1 MWQCFEV
8 LRISER
14 NLYNDLGSHAC
25 KNYTRLKLQA
35 LRQYSKVLLI
45 SEWNFHSAQSSDTVF
60 VNDSNLVYKLCI
72 SIECISLFLFLFF
85 LHRYNDKMPKY
96 GLSMIRIFPYTEGII
111 SVFSRIWTDEFVHIG
126 ENTVQKKPIFWQI
139 LLTAFLLP
147 KFYNGLTYKHNPF
160 RDIEKFHQPSTITPL
175 QLGSFRR

>member
-1 MWQCFEV
+1 
-8 LRISER
+8 
-14 NLYNDLGSHAC
+14 
-25 KNYTRLKLQA
+25 
-35 LRQYSKVLLI
+35 
-45 SEWNFHSAQSSDTVF
+45 
-60 VNDSNLVYKLCI
+60 
-72 SIECISLFLFLFF
+72 
-85 LHRYNDKMPKY
+85 MPKY
-96 GLSMIRIFPYTEGII
+96 GLSMINIFPYVKGII
-111 SVFSRIWTDEFVHIG
+111 SAFSRIWTDEFVHIR